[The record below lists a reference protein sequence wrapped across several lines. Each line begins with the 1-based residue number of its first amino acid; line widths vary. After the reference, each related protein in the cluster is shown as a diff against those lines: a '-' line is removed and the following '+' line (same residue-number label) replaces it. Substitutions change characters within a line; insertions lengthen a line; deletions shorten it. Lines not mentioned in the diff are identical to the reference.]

1 MEDFSLQL
9 QQVTQAILADYRLG
23 RDIDK
28 MELFQKPEA
37 DVVVQLLEKLRRI
50 LFPGYFREKNYRM
63 YHVEANLSLLT
74 EDVLYNLAKQLTRI
88 YEGQG
93 EEPEAAMCH
102 AQEVGLAFLREI
114 PRVRAMLQTDLQAAF
129 DGDPAAGSMAEI
141 LFAYPGMFAVFVYRL
156 AHVLY
161 TLEVPMLPRMMT
173 EHAHS
178 LTGID
183 IHPGATI
190 GEYFFIDHGTG
201 VVIGETTVIGNR
213 VKLYQ
218 GVTLGALSTRGGQKL
233 RGKRRHPTIEDD
245 VTIYAGASVL
255 GGDTVIGQGSVIGS
269 NVFITKSVP
278 PCTTVTIKSQELH
291 LRPAEKLP
299 QKYYTAVRDIS
310 INGIK
315 FGYIY
320 SIDQFKKALGETD
333 RIDTWDATD
342 YGKGHTLHYGNDLTV
357 RFNDDARDIEPGIIT
372 SGSLLES
379 KTVDDRAMSQE
390 DLEANAFAG
399 LLLMPDN
406 MLDEQ
411 IKMYGITG
419 EMISVD
425 DILTLMELF
434 ALPFKAVVLRLAENH
449 NITAA
454 KAQNLLK
461 TDASFVSERMKLT
474 GKALGWQQN
483 SKELVHFGTLLDDM
497 KNNRDKELLTDRREE
512 SDREYLE
519 KIRKG
524 FWNEY

>member
-1 MEDFSLQL
+1 MEEFSLQL
-9 QQVTQAILADYRLG
+9 QQVTKAILADYRLN

-74 EDVLYNLAKQLTRI
+74 EDVLYNLSKQLSRI

-93 EEPEAAMCH
+93 EAPEAAMHH

-201 VVIGETTVIGNR
+201 VVVGETTIIGNH

-233 RGKRRHPTIEDD
+233 RGKRRHPTIADD

-255 GGDTVIGQGSVIGS
+255 GGETVIGQGCVIGS

-291 LRPAEKLP
+291 LRPAGDTC
-299 QKYYTAVRDIS
+299 QKC
-310 INGIK
+310 
-315 FGYIY
+315 
-320 SIDQFKKALGETD
+320 
-333 RIDTWDATD
+333 
-342 YGKGHTLHYGNDLTV
+342 
-357 RFNDDARDIEPGIIT
+357 
-372 SGSLLES
+372 
-379 KTVDDRAMSQE
+379 
-390 DLEANAFAG
+390 
-399 LLLMPDN
+399 
-406 MLDEQ
+406 
-411 IKMYGITG
+411 
-419 EMISVD
+419 
-425 DILTLMELF
+425 
-434 ALPFKAVVLRLAENH
+434 
-449 NITAA
+449 
-454 KAQNLLK
+454 
-461 TDASFVSERMKLT
+461 
-474 GKALGWQQN
+474 
-483 SKELVHFGTLLDDM
+483 
-497 KNNRDKELLTDRREE
+497 REE
-512 SDREYLE
+512 R
-519 KIRKG
+519 
-524 FWNEY
+524 F